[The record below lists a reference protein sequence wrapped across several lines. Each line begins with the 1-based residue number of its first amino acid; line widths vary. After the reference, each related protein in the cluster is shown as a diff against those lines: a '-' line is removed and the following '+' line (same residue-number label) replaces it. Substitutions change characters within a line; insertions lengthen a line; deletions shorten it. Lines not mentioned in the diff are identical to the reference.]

1 MVRSQVEWWGGIV
14 NLKALNKNSVRHV
27 IVPRTYRDGD
37 ASLTYDERTTR
48 LISPGSTETI
58 EWIIQIPFDLAP
70 VAYPVRFRFGNQVI
84 QKSIMLTP
92 PVEATAII
100 PNGTR
105 DILRVELRNN
115 TRERQTAALVLD
127 ASSGWEVGGDLHR
140 SVAIEPG
147 GAASIDFP
155 CTFAGPW
162 ERGQLYAVEVEVL
175 VGEFRAVFRR
185 DLYVAVAHFASG
197 TPALDGTWRGWNVSR
212 PVTIDSSA
220 QISKL
225 LLGNQPWGGGEDLSA
240 SVHVMYDKKYLYVGA
255 EVNDDSVVT
264 RWDFPAMSY
273 PWDTDC
279 MEVVLDTRT
288 STDQWHDPPTPGLFR
303 HLSLAEHRKTEFGPE
318 RWRGG
323 GCRRP
328 DPADATSGPWRG
340 NLFYQKG
347 AWL

>member
-1 MVRSQVEWWGGIV
+1 
-14 NLKALNKNSVRHV
+14 
-27 IVPRTYRDGD
+27 
-37 ASLTYDERTTR
+37 
-48 LISPGSTETI
+48 
-58 EWIIQIPFDLAP
+58 
-70 VAYPVRFRFGNQVI
+70 
-84 QKSIMLTP
+84 
-92 PVEATAII
+92 
-100 PNGTR
+100 
-105 DILRVELRNN
+105 
-115 TRERQTAALVLD
+115 
-127 ASSGWEVGGDLHR
+127 
-140 SVAIEPG
+140 
-147 GAASIDFP
+147 
-155 CTFAGPW
+155 
-162 ERGQLYAVEVEVL
+162 
-175 VGEFRAVFRR
+175 
-185 DLYVAVAHFASG
+185 
-197 TPALDGTWRGWNVSR
+197 WRGWNVSR